1 MFKVQVIDYVIFIIN
16 YEDCMLYAVYK
27 TKYYKSAFLHA
38 FRRKSVFLLSK
49 RSRRKKVMKEK
60 VKKWGLFGV
69 VLLVTMGLIVGCGTQ
84 GQDSKDKAAATQN
97 NKTEVERESV
107 DQFPVTITDDANREV
122 TIEKAPETIVSIQT
136 SNTEIAFALGLGDK
150 IIGVSDYDNYPPE
163 VEKIEKV
170 GAQDIN
176 AELVLSLLPDM
187 ALVTDYHY
195 KTHPDVLQKFEEAGI
210 EVIVVGSAA
219 SFEDVY
225 SKIEM
230 IGEAAGSKTEAEEIV
245 TDMKERL
252 QTIKD
257 KAAGAVIDKKKV
269 WVEVSPAPDI
279 FTTGQNTFMHEML
292 ESIQAEN
299 AAGDQEGWVKMTEEE
314 IVKLNPDVIITTYG
328 YYVENPTAGVLKRE
342 GWAEVPAI
350 KNGDI
355 FDVDSDTVTR
365 PGPRLIEGVET
376 LAELIYPEIFKQ

>member
-1 MFKVQVIDYVIFIIN
+1 
-16 YEDCMLYAVYK
+16 
-27 TKYYKSAFLHA
+27 
-38 FRRKSVFLLSK
+38 
-49 RSRRKKVMKEK
+49 MKEM

-257 KAAGAVIDKKKV
+257 KAAESVTDKKKV

-279 FTTGQNTFMHEML
+279 FTTGQKTFMHEML

-350 KNGDI
+350 KNGDV

-376 LAELIYPEIFKQ
+376 LAKLIYPEIFKQ